1 MSKNISFD
9 SFKLSDLLYTKF
21 SLVDQF
27 ETDISAT
34 ENNLREYTERE
45 LERLAEIRQE
55 HSELSESELNKY
67 ISDDWRLATIRETIR
82 RYNARIYLLKILS
95 ENVVN
100 I

>member
-1 MSKNISFD
+1 MSKTYSFD

-21 SLVDQF
+21 SLVNQF

-34 ENNLREYTERE
+34 ENNLREYTDRE
-45 LERLAEIRQE
+45 LKRLSEIREE
-55 HSELSESELNKY
+55 HSELSEQELNEY
-67 ISDDWRLATIRETIR
+67 ITDDWRLSDIRETIR